1 MKETSCLFKLIY
13 ETLQEGTSELNV
25 KELCMLAGV
34 SRTGYYAWVKS
45 APVRAALEEQ
55 DKKDFEKILEAFIAC
70 GYEKGARA
78 IYMYLIHLDQ
88 PVIMNLK
95 KIRRL
100 MHKYH
105 LVCTIRKKD
114 AYKKMLLAIKSHK
127 VVPNILQREFELYGP
142 RVVLLTDISYIPYNG
157 TFAYLSTIIDA
168 FTKQIL
174 SYVVSES
181 LEEDFVLETVKILVR
196 DHGIS
201 LYQETILHSDQG
213 VHYTCYKFIEILKDN
228 NIRQSMSRKGNC
240 WDNAPQESFFGH
252 MKDHIRENL
261 KKSTTFEEAKKIIDN
276 YIDYY
281 NNKRYQWELAKLSP
295 NEFYDFFVSGIYPLK
310 VDNPPK
316 APTATKSRDE
326 LNERFGQHRETANV

>member
-13 ETLQEGTSELNV
+13 DTVQSGTSELNV
-25 KELCMLAGV
+25 KELCVLAGV

-70 GYEKGARA
+70 GYQKGAKG
-78 IYMYLIHLDQ
+78 IYMYLIHLDP

-100 MHKYH
+100 MHKFH
-105 LVCTIRKKD
+105 LVCIIRKKD

-127 VVPNILQREFELYGP
+127 VAPNILKREFELYGP
-142 RVVLLTDISYIPYNG
+142 RVVLLTDISYIPYND

-174 SYVVSES
+174 AYVVSES
-181 LEEDFVLETVKILVR
+181 LEEDFVLKTVKILIK

-213 VHYTCYKFIEILKDN
+213 VHYTCYKFIEILEDN

-261 KKSTTFEEAKKIIDN
+261 KTATIFEEVKKIIDD

-295 NEFYDFFVSGIYPLK
+295 NEYYDFFISGIYPLK

-316 APTATKSRDE
+316 VPTPAKSRDE
-326 LNERFGQHRETANV
+326 LNKRFEQHRETANV